1 MAVVFSI
8 NHDGSQPH
16 NKKAHKI
23 ASINTQGLKSNS
35 DYILNTLVKSN
46 DIIFV
51 CEHWLSNAEK
61 HILKNRT
68 HKLYFSSA
76 EKQAAGRPYG
86 GNCFLVR
93 NDINND
99 VKVVHEDP
107 HVLAIQ
113 IPKLN
118 TVFIGIYLTC
128 YHDASSKEEYISQLN
143 TINGIIEMYLEE
155 SEIVIMGDYQTFPS
169 LIYDNSPFSTP
180 QRFSLHK

>member
-1 MAVVFSI
+1 MEASRKRKADETCSLGI
-8 NHDGSQPH
+8 LLEEECH
-16 NKKAHKI
+16 N
-23 ASINTQGLKSNS
+23 
-35 DYILNTLVKSN
+35 
-46 DIIFV
+46 
-51 CEHWLSNAEK
+51 
-61 HILKNRT
+61 
-68 HKLYFSSA
+68 
-76 EKQAAGRPYG
+76 AGRPYG
-86 GNCFLVR
+86 GNCFLIR

-143 TINGIIEMYLEE
+143 TINAIIEMYLEE

-169 LIYDNSPFSTP
+169 LIYDNSPRNNPKINPLSPLLKDFLSTN
-180 QRFSLHK
+180 